1 MKSYRCPVCKKPLT
15 KPEWE
20 RAFKIHESQEQH
32 LRTQKGNCRRKN
44 ANCVSGSLKP
54 RARERRKNSD
64 ELSDFSPNGRR
75 PRKDHRARAGRA
87 GPARAET
94 AGAGGP
100 ERLNPASV
108 VRRPQRVAQ
117 ADLGDRHSQ
126 AGGRAGREEGGTTPQ
141 TEGLEFEERLAA
153 RLQRESPEDD
163 VQHKGKGCDVLHYVT
178 FEEKQAGVIVYEC
191 KRTRRVQGQHVQQ
204 ANRAKQMFNADFAVL
219 VTSGRTKR
227 FGGFDDMHG
236 VLVISPLGVVA
247 LQACCESI

>member
-1 MKSYRCPVCKKPLT
+1 MRVRLVEAKSAGKK
-15 KPEWE
+15 EE
-20 RAFKIHESQEQH
+20 QRRAQR
-32 LRTQKGNCRRKN
+32 L
-44 ANCVSGSLKP
+44 L
-54 RARERRKNSD
+54 
-64 ELSDFSPNGRR
+64 
-75 PRKDHRARAGRA
+75 AGRD
-87 GPARAET
+87 RDIQRLRDRIRQL
-94 AGAGGP
+94 
-100 ERLNPASV
+100 ER
-108 VRRPQRVAQ
+108 
-117 ADLGDRHSQ
+117 
-126 AGGRAGREEGGTTPQ
+126 GTTPQ

-204 ANRAKQMFNADFAVL
+204 ANGAKQMFNADFAVL